1 MELSNKEKFALISIG
16 VLILFAFGL
25 RIYQSVQNSKTNG
38 ELIVVKPVATST
50 ISTSTVDTSIVATST
65 IESPID
71 DLGIIIDQPKPEE
84 SFSNPFAVTGKARG
98 KWYFESS
105 FPLKIVDEQ
114 AKVLGTGV
122 AIAQSDALTEN
133 YVPFIGFM
141 EFSSE
146 EKPASGTK
154 AFLIFTND
162 NPSGLPENEISTT
175 VPIIIN

>member
-38 ELIVVKPVATST
+38 ELVVVKPAATST
-50 ISTSTVDTSIVATST
+50 ITTTTPVA
-65 IESPID
+65 EVPVAPVA
-71 DLGIIIDQPKPEE
+71 DLGIIIDQPKSEE

-141 EFSSE
+141 EFLPE